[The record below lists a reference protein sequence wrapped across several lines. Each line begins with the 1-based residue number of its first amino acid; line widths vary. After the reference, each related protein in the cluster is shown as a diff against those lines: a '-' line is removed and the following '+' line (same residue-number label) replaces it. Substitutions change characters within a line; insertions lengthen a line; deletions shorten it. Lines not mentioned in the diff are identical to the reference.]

1 MRQRFGLVPISRRSG
16 SDPNRFR
23 YRRFSVPI
31 RLSAHDVDECIGLKA
46 LIENRSC
53 RKPGFRALDE
63 PVGRYQYWPA

>member
-46 LIENRSC
+46 LLENRS
-53 RKPGFRALDE
+53 
-63 PVGRYQYWPA
+63 